1 LRTTTKQRAG
11 AAKKLRKLPAVAAKS
26 VVSSPKRARSPKKVV
41 QSVQDELASLFAR
54 GYSIE
59 EVGKELRGAGI
70 EISAGT
76 LRSYAKSATKRAAE
90 AASSPAA
97 PAKRK
102 AATRK
107 AAGSNS
113 GPVSAAPASRK
124 LSTQPAAPAKG
135 RVPGIDFSLAKA
147 TFVVRPDTPDSDL

>member
-26 VVSSPKRARSPKKVV
+26 VVTPKRALSPKKVV
-41 QSVQDELASLFAR
+41 QGVQDELGSLLAR
-54 GYSIE
+54 GYSVE

-76 LRSYAKSATKRAAE
+76 LRSYAKGATKRGAE
-90 AASSPAA
+90 TASSAAA

-107 AAGSNS
+107 TAGSNS
-113 GPVSAAPASRK
+113 TPVSAAPASRK
-124 LSTQPAAPAKG
+124 LSTPPAAPAKG
-135 RVPGIDFSLAKA
+135 RVPGTDYQLAKA

>member
-26 VVSSPKRARSPKKVV
+26 VVTPKRALSPKKVV
-41 QSVQDELASLFAR
+41 QGVQDELGSLLAR
-54 GYSIE
+54 GYSVE

-76 LRSYAKSATKRAAE
+76 LRSYAKGATKRGAE
-90 AASSPAA
+90 TASSAAA
-97 PAKRK
+97 PRRK

-107 AAGSNS
+107 TAGSNS
-113 GPVSAAPASRK
+113 TPVSAAPASRK
-124 LSTQPAAPAKG
+124 LSTPPAAPAKG
-135 RVPGIDFSLAKA
+135 RVPGTDYQLAKA